1 MSLRRHPDFLR
12 LWAGQTVSELGSQ
25 VSFIAIP
32 LTAVSA
38 LGAGPFQTG
47 LLAALQ
53 FLPFLL
59 FGLPAG
65 VWVDRLPHRPVL
77 IVADLGR
84 MLALASVPV
93 AWALGLLRL
102 PQLYATGFL
111 VGVLT
116 VFFDVAYQ
124 SYLPSLVERE
134 QLVEGNSRLA
144 LTQSAAEVAGPG
156 IGGLLVSVASAPY
169 AVAVDAASYAVSVV
183 SLLLIRRTRPR
194 TQPRVR
200 TGLRA
205 ELLEGLRFVLGHRLL
220 RSIAA
225 CTGLYNLFA
234 NAGMAVLFVYAL
246 RDLGLDAGSIGLWF
260 SLGSL
265 GGPLGALLVA
275 RLERR
280 LGTGGT
286 IVAAAWLGLP
296 SWLLLALA
304 PRSFPMPFLIASGI
318 VGSLAGVAYNI
329 TQISLRQAIT
339 PRHLQ
344 GRMNATMRFLVWGT
358 IPVGAFAGGVMGS
371 IVGVRATLL
380 AAAAGQLLAALPVTL
395 SGVRTLRRVEDAMP
409 ALAGG

>member
-12 LWAGQTVSELGSQ
+12 LWAGQTVSEVGSQ

-32 LTAVSA
+32 LTAVSV

-59 FGLPAG
+59 LGLPAG

-156 IGGLLVSVASAPY
+156 IGGLLVSLASAPY

-183 SLLLIRRTRPR
+183 SLLLIRRPQPPTRPR
-194 TQPRVR
+194 AR

-234 NAGMAVLFVYAL
+234 HAGMAVLFVYAV
-246 RDLGLDAGSIGLWF
+246 RELGLDAGSIGLWF

-286 IVAAAWLGLP
+286 IVASAWLGLP
-296 SWLLLALA
+296 SWVLLVLA

-329 TQISLRQAIT
+329 TQVSLRQAIT